1 MMKFKFLFLFALIA
15 FSGCDS
21 VYKYIFLPPE
31 KEEYVIVPSDD
42 FIKNSKDTLYKL
54 SVGSQSLV
62 YDAKSWKFEIKYM
75 SDYQLN
81 NFEFPEESKA
91 QEFSGNPYTYAN
103 WVDPETGVTPRRF
116 SVFKVTIYNY
126 TNTKINFDPEQVLLQ
141 TDRGDNFKT
150 YAREKKNARNY
161 SIEEYFQKLKGTSGV
176 EDDVFETR
184 MGIARRTMHYYGKPI
199 YKGDSRDGLIVFD
212 PVVEEVKRLRITIK
226 NFVLS
231 YDENNEPNEFT
242 DLTFSFDQR
251 AMTDEE
257 ILAQRGVIPGR
268 RDSTKVIMNAALIK
282 YNSQPGQLIYEN
294 SWNPVPRSLPN
305 MINYVGRNS
314 KYTVRLVMGGFGE
327 EDVVN
332 SKIAF
337 IMGNGL
343 VPELSSSFVHQMGD
357 YINNGGTVFIDN
369 CFFNTDY
376 PFKQQFEDLMKSVQ
390 AHVKGKAEIK
400 EIPLDHEIFTDPN
413 KLGALPQGMDNFN
426 PRILLKADHLL
437 GLYLDGQLRVILST
451 KGYPVLWAEEVSNT
465 DITKQLEFGVNLFT
479 YAFKNK

>member
-1 MMKFKFLFLFALIA
+1 MRYKSLLIIALLF

-21 VYKYIFLPPE
+21 IYRYIFLPPE
-31 KEEYVIVPSDD
+31 REEYTIVPSED
-42 FIKNSKDTLYKL
+42 FLKSNKDTLYKL
-54 SVGSQSLV
+54 AAGSQSLV

-81 NFEFPEESKA
+81 NFEFPEESRA
-91 QEFSGNPYTYAN
+91 REFSGNPYTYGN
-103 WVDPETGVTPRRF
+103 WVDPETGITPRRF
-116 SVFKVTIYNY
+116 TVFKVTIYNY
-126 TNTKINFDPEQVLLQ
+126 TNTKINFDPEQVILQ
-141 TDRGDNFKT
+141 TDRGDIFKT

-212 PVVEEVKRLRITIK
+212 PVVESVKKLRLTVK
-226 NFVLS
+226 NFILS

-242 DLTFSFDQR
+242 DLTFTFDQR
-251 AMTDEE
+251 PMTDEE

-268 RDSTKVIMNAALIK
+268 RDSSKVILNAALIK

-294 SWNPVPRSLPN
+294 PWNPVPRSLPN
-305 MINYVGRNS
+305 IINYVGRNT

-327 EDVVN
+327 SDVMD

-343 VPELSSSFVHQMGD
+343 IPEISSSFINSMGD
-357 YINNGGTVFIDN
+357 YINNGGTVFMDN

-376 PFKQQFEDLMKSVQ
+376 PFKQQFEDILKSVQ
-390 AHVKGKAEIK
+390 SHIKGKTEIK
-400 EIPLDHEIFTDPN
+400 EIPINHEIFNVPYKFTD
-413 KLGALPQGMDNFN
+413 LPQGMDDFT
-426 PRILLKADHLL
+426 PRILLKADHLI
-437 GLYLDGQLRVILST
+437 GLFVDGNPRVILST

-465 DITKQLEFGVNLFT
+465 DITRQLQFGVNIFT